1 MLTKEQ
7 GGSEAKTHTHTHTQE
22 PTTCFLAFCRV
33 QEIPGA
39 SVEHNKFCVSVH
51 FRNCSPD
58 SYDAVVAAVK
68 DTLHDH
74 SNLKASRGRKVLEI
88 QPQVSAA
95 CCPKWHAHLWH
106 LCRIYGRAWF
116 KHCVNPFSVVAATS
130 ILHELPKL
138 GGLPERR

>member
-1 MLTKEQ
+1 MRHNTYTRAYHVQ
-7 GGSEAKTHTHTHTQE
+7 S
-22 PTTCFLAFCRV
+22 LAFCRV

-95 CCPKWHAHLWH
+95 CCLKRHLWQSMFVA
-106 LCRIYGRAWF
+106 LCQ
-116 KHCVNPFSVVAATS
+116 S
-130 ILHELPKL
+130 LQL
-138 GGLPERR
+138 